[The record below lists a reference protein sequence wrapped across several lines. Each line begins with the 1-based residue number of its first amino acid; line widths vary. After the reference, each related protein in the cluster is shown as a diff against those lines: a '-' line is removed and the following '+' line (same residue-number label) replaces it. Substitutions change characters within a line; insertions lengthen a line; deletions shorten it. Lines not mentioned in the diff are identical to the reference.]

1 MRNSLVRNTAT
12 PSTFTA
18 NLHHASVPIP
28 SDSQPKSG
36 SAYFG
41 AEFIPPTVAELQEQI
56 PHLEILSFVGHGGMG
71 TYYRA
76 RHPKLERLAAVKILP
91 VDPRTDAELIQGF
104 KKEAKAMARLSHSN
118 IIGIYEFLETETALY
133 LVMEFVEGDIFERL
147 INARSF
153 DLSEILAIITQVCS
167 ALNHAHENGVIHRDL
182 RPGNTMLDQSGLVK
196 VGDFGLARLMGEELF
211 RRKMTETNLAMGTMD
226 YVAPEQLEAGHPV
239 DHRADIYSLGMMI
252 YKLLTRVLPRGSFVV
267 PSKLVPNLDPRID
280 DLVIRCLQ
288 RDPDNR
294 FQHVT
299 ELWIEINRLLE
310 PPPAAKKT
318 GPAFNFRP
326 R

>member
-1 MRNSLVRNTAT
+1 MTSSEDSPP
-12 PSTFTA
+12 PSG
-18 NLHHASVPIP
+18 V
-28 SDSQPKSG
+28 
-36 SAYFG
+36 AYFG
-41 AEFIPPTVAELQEQI
+41 AEFVPPTVAELQAEI

-91 VDPRTDAELIQGF
+91 VDPRTDADLIASF
-104 KKEAKAMARLSHSN
+104 KKEAKAMARLSHPN

-182 RPGNTMLDQSGLVK
+182 RPGNTMLDRSGLVK

-226 YVAPEQLEAGHPV
+226 YVAPEQLETGYPV

-288 RDPDNR
+288 RNPANR
-294 FQHVT
+294 FQQVT
-299 ELWIEINRLLE
+299 ELWIEVNRLLE
-310 PPPAAKKT
+310 PPPPTKS
-318 GPAFNFRP
+318 GPPFIFRL

>member
-1 MRNSLVRNTAT
+1 MRNSASRQTFSRQPLPPVTIPEDSPP
-12 PSTFTA
+12 PSG
-18 NLHHASVPIP
+18 V
-28 SDSQPKSG
+28 
-36 SAYFG
+36 AYFG
-41 AEFIPPTVAELQEQI
+41 SEFVPPTVAELQKQI
-56 PHLEILSFVGHGGMG
+56 PQLEILSFVGHGGMG

-76 RHPKLERLAAVKILP
+76 RHPKLDRHAAVKILP
-91 VDPRTDAELIQGF
+91 VDPRTDTDLIAGF
-104 KKEAKAMARLSHSN
+104 KKEARAMARLSHSN

-153 DLSEILAIITQVCS
+153 DLSEILAIITQICS

-226 YVAPEQLEAGHPV
+226 YVAPEQLETGYPV

-288 RDPDNR
+288 RNPANR
-294 FQHVT
+294 FQQVT
-299 ELWIEINRLLE
+299 ELWTEVNRLLE
-310 PPPAAKKT
+310 PPPPTKS